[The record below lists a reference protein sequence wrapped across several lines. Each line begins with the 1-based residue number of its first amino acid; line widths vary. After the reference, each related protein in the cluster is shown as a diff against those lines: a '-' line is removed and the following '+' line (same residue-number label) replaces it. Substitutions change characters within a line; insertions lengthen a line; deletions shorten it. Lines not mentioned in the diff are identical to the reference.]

1 MTDSEFENI
10 TKIVLISISSLLV
23 LFMVSFIVYHNSVRN
38 PDAERTFVDKTG
50 WTINKGAFHKQVD
63 CWGEIIYSIG
73 DKQIQYNQSW
83 CTKVAA
89 STDSKIVYVKNLQE
103 GAVYSTYYKHY
114 SFLFVPANFDIIES
128 EDCEN

>member
-1 MTDSEFENI
+1 MTDSKFEI
-10 TKIVLISISSLLV
+10 IAKIVFISIGSLLF
-23 LFMVSFIVYHNSVRN
+23 LFMVSFIVYHNTVIN

-83 CTKVAA
+83 TTEDNQGVH
-89 STDSKIVYVKNLQE
+89 TKNLQE
-103 GAVYSTYYKHY
+103 GVIYSTYEKKYF
-114 SFLFVPANFDIIES
+114 FLFVPDNYYIIES
-128 EDCEN
+128 EDCGELK

>member
-23 LFMVSFIVYHNSVRN
+23 LFMVSFIVYHNTVIN

-63 CWGEIIYSIG
+63 CWGETIYSIG

-83 CTKVAA
+83 FTKDRKTVVHAG
-89 STDSKIVYVKNLQE
+89 NLQE
-103 GAVYSTYYKHY
+103 GVTYSTYEKYY
-114 SFLFVPANFDIIES
+114 YFLFVPDNYYIIES
-128 EDCEN
+128 EDCGELK